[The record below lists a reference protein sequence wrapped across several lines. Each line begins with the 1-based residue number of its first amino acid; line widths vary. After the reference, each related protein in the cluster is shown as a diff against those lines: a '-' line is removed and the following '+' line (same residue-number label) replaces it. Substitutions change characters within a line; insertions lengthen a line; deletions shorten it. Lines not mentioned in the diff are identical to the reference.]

1 MQRISRRTLISVLPM
16 TMLAAARVTA
26 QQAVAVYKDSSC
38 GCCTKWVD
46 LLRREGFAV
55 TVKDITELG
64 QKSFA
69 PSSLHGC
76 HTAIVGGYVIEG
88 HVPVA
93 DIKRLLKEK
102 PAVAGLSVP
111 GMPIGSPGMEV
122 RGVASQPY
130 KVLAFTPDGK
140 TRVFSSY

>member
-1 MQRISRRTLISVLPM
+1 MNPPAEDHAPASACGQACAIIDEGEVRMQPINRRTLISMLPM
-16 TMLAAARVTA
+16 TLLAAVRATA
-26 QQAVAVYKDSSC
+26 QEAVTVYKDPSC

-76 HTAIVGGYVIEG
+76 HTAI
-88 HVPVA
+88 
-93 DIKRLLKEK
+93 
-102 PAVAGLSVP
+102 
-111 GMPIGSPGMEV
+111 
-122 RGVASQPY
+122 
-130 KVLAFTPDGK
+130 
-140 TRVFSSY
+140 

>member
-1 MQRISRRTLISVLPM
+1 MQPISRRTLISMLPM
-16 TMLAAARVTA
+16 TLLAAVRATA
-26 QQAVAVYKDSSC
+26 QQTVVVYKDPNC

-46 LLRREGFAV
+46 LLRREGFAA
-55 TVKDITELG
+55 TVNDISELG
-64 QKSFA
+64 QKYFA
-69 PSSLHGC
+69 PPSLHGC
-76 HTAIVGGYVIEG
+76 HTAIVGGYIIEG

-122 RGVASQPY
+122 QGVTPQPY
-130 KVLAFTPDGK
+130 KVLAFTRDGK
-140 TRVFSSY
+140 TTVFASY